1 MQDLVEYMV
10 RPLVDHPD
18 EVRVNVMEGSASVLI
33 ELAVHADDAT
43 ALRAGDDGGVFAAMQ
58 KVIAVAGGDRKPVLD
73 LIDGDQHAAFEE

>member
-1 MQDLVEYMV
+1 MQELVEYMV

-18 EVRVNVMEGSASVLI
+18 DVRVSVMEGSASVLV
-33 ELAVHADDAT
+33 ELSVHADDAI
-43 ALRAGDDGGVFAAMQ
+43 ALRDGEDGGIFAAMQ